1 MTSPTHTPET
11 VPETSASSINT
22 PVNED
27 FSGDIIEIK
36 IPKYVKKVILKRNGK
51 KMTIEY

>member
-27 FSGDIIEIK
+27 SSGDIKEIK

-51 KMTIEY
+51 KKNDH

>member
-36 IPKYVKKVILKRNGK
+36 IPKYVKKSYFDTKWQKNDH
-51 KMTIEY
+51 